1 VKGFVL
7 RIQFGK
13 AGDRDGRSAVGDD
26 LLDLG
31 DLFVN
36 QGIQCGEP
44 LFQVAAGA
52 GIWFLACLI
61 SVSMSSTL
69 IVMAGVFLPVPCC
82 PVHARGIGK
91 MLDQRGAERPVQGRG
106 PAMRR
111 QWTIAAMSGNVR
123 TLRHSRLSTRGH
135 HT

>member
-1 VKGFVL
+1 MSS
-7 RIQFGK
+7 
-13 AGDRDGRSAVGDD
+13 SARPVTGM
-26 LLDLG
+26 
-31 DLFVN
+31 
-36 QGIQCGEP
+36 GEP
-44 LFQVAAGA
+44 PSATICSISAICSSIRESSAANPCFRSPPA
-52 GIWFLACLI
+52 LRIWFLVCLI

-69 IVMAGVFLPVPCC
+69 IVMASGFLPVPCC

-91 MLDQRGAERPVQGRG
+91 MLDQRGAERPVQERG

-123 TLRHSRLSTRGH
+123 TLRYSRLSTRGH